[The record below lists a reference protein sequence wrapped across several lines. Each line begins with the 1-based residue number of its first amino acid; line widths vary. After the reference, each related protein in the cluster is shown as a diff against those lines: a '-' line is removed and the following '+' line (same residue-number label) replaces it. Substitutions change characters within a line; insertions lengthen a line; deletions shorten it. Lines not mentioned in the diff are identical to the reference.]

1 MQTIVDE
8 MSAIQ
13 LYFPGADEPI
23 FDVHKDIDQDTV
35 GSESIASFITADES
49 SQGGYFTPP
58 EDEIQFNLPDMHP
71 NSLLHAPEA
80 LLNPRGGNYEG
91 HDTVDGFS
99 GHNYQQHGGHHYLP
113 TSHNL
118 GTF

>member
-13 LYFPGADEPI
+13 IYFPGADEPI

-49 SQGGYFTPP
+49 SQGQGQGYET
-58 EDEIQFNLPDMHP
+58 L
-71 NSLLHAPEA
+71 
-80 LLNPRGGNYEG
+80 YC
-91 HDTVDGFS
+91 
-99 GHNYQQHGGHHYLP
+99 
-113 TSHNL
+113 
-118 GTF
+118 